1 MLIGNMKKIKW
12 LLNHH
17 ISGLA
22 LLALITILSACLP
35 TPVQPTSQPAPRSSA
50 YPAPAAAR
58 PTNAPSDSQSY
69 EIGSPLLQELYVSP
83 TGTDTAPG
91 TTPAQPLRTLGAAWA
106 RIPEETLD
114 IGVRINLLP
123 GTYPCEPGPED
134 NNCINYF
141 ANRRGTA
148 QAPLILRAAQG
159 ADTVTLRGGLNLNAV
174 AYLYLLDLNLAGGGD
189 LPTNSS
195 GNNLLHIEGGDH
207 VLLRGL
213 SVFGP
218 ACANDGCNN
227 LQEVLKVNQT
237 QYLYVENSQIAGA
250 WHSVVDYFVV
260 QYGHFRNNQV
270 YTAGQWC
277 MYVKGGSA
285 YLTIEGNEFH
295 DCQLGFQSGQSANLA
310 VMREPWIHY
319 ETYDIRFI
327 NNVLHHIPG
336 VGLSA
341 AGAYNTL
348 FAYNTL
354 YQVGTSSDPGYALVQ
369 LTYGE
374 RNCTPIDEIPDVIR
388 NCALFTAR
396 GAWGPAA
403 LSESLPAIPNQRVF
417 VYNNLFYN
425 PAPAQTPYTHFE
437 VPGPLAPP
445 SGFKNIPSPILAD
458 RGLSMV
464 GNLIWN
470 GPPGHPLGIEESE
483 RGCQP
488 VNPTCNPNQLAAQNT
503 LNTLEPDLIDPAH
516 GNFRPRPGGN
526 VFRIST
532 APIPAFTWDTFS
544 PIVPVGTLDWP
555 VRLDREGKSRGI
567 VDPPGAY
574 VP

>member
-1 MLIGNMKKIKW
+1 MKKIEY
-12 LLNHH
+12 LLVHRNF
-17 ISGLA
+17 GVT
-22 LLALITILSACLP
+22 LLALIVILAACIP
-35 TPVQPTSQPAPRSSA
+35 SNPVQPTPQSTV
-50 YPAPAAAR
+50 YPTPTAAR
-58 PTNAPSDSQSY
+58 STNIPNDSQAY
-69 EIGSPLLQELYVSP
+69 EIGSPRLQELYISP
-83 TGTDTAPG
+83 TGSDTADG
-91 TTPAQPLRTLGAAWA
+91 SSPAHPLRTLSAAWA
-106 RIPEETLD
+106 RIPEGTLET
-114 IGVRINLLP
+114 GVRINLLP
-123 GTYPCEPGPED
+123 GTYPCEPGPEES
-134 NNCINYF
+134 NCINYF
-141 ANRRGTA
+141 ANRHGTA
-148 QAPLILRAAQG
+148 LAPIILSAAQG
-159 ADTVTLRGGLNLNAV
+159 AGSVTLRGGLNLNDV
-174 AYLYLLDLNLAGGGD
+174 AYLYLLDLNLVGGGD

-213 SVFGP
+213 SVLGP
-218 ACANDGCNN
+218 ACANDTCNN
-227 LQEVLKVNQT
+227 LQEALKVNQT

-250 WHSVVDYFVV
+250 WHSAVDYFVV

-270 YTAGQWC
+270 HTAGQWC

-310 VMREPWIHY
+310 VMREPWVHY
-319 ETYDIRFI
+319 ETYAIRFI
-327 NNVLHHIPG
+327 NNILHHIPG

-354 YQVGTSSDPGYALVQ
+354 YKVGTSSDPGYALVQ

-374 RNCTPIDEIPDVIR
+374 RNCTPIDEIQDVIR
-388 NCALFTAR
+388 NCTAYTAR
-396 GAWGPAA
+396 GAWGPSAP
-403 LSESLPAIPNQRVF
+403 SDSLPAIPNLRVF

-437 VPGPLAPP
+437 IPGPLAPP
-445 SGFKNIPSPILAD
+445 PGFKNIPNPILSD
-458 RGLSMV
+458 RGLSIA

-470 GPPGHPLGIEESE
+470 GPPGHPLGIEEPE

-488 VNPTCNPNQLAAQNT
+488 ANPTCNQSQIAAQNT
-503 LNTLEPDLIDPAH
+503 INILEPDLIDPAH

-526 VFRIST
+526 LSKISA
-532 APIPAFTWDTFS
+532 APIPTFTWDTFS
-544 PIVPVGTLDWP
+544 PAVPLGTLHQ
-555 VRLDREGKSRGI
+555 VVLLDREGKSRGT
-567 VDPPGAY
+567 VNLPGAY